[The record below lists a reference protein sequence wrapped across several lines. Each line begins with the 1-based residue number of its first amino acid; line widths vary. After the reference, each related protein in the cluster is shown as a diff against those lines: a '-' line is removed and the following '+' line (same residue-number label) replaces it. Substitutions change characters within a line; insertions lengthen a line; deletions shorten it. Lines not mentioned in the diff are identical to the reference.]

1 MSGGQRQRIA
11 IARSII
17 LNPNFIVADE
27 PVSALDVSVRSQVLN
42 LMKTLQEEYHL
53 SYMFIS
59 HDLSVVRYLCDR
71 VVVMYLG
78 KVMECADTKEL
89 FDHPTH
95 PYSQALISAIPIPDV
110 HKKTQRI
117 VLKGDLP
124 SPANP
129 PSGCVFH
136 TRCRYAKEDCKNVC
150 PTLKSINEGHQV
162 ACHYAEKLYT

>member
-1 MSGGQRQRIA
+1 
-11 IARSII
+11 
-17 LNPNFIVADE
+17 
-27 PVSALDVSVRSQVLN
+27 
-42 LMKTLQEEYHL
+42 
-53 SYMFIS
+53 
-59 HDLSVVRYLCDR
+59 
-71 VVVMYLG
+71 
-78 KVMECADTKEL
+78 MECADTKEL